1 MCNSRLVRGDGQAA
15 GCRTD
20 ATGFAAPAREGKLSD
35 QTFRRLFSPVQL
47 RGRTLRNRIVF
58 GAHTANMAVEGL
70 PTERHVAYY
79 AERAIGGAAM
89 IVVEP
94 VPVHKAAVLTR
105 GNFRPDDD
113 GVIPHFRKVTDAIR
127 GNGAV
132 AIQQLYHV
140 GQHADADNS
149 FHAGWSPSGLPSY
162 HDSDGS
168 HAMTERDI
176 EETIDGFVQAARRCR
191 AAGFDGVEVWAAY
204 HSMLDQFWTPW
215 SNRRDDRWGGTLEN
229 RTRMSREV
237 MGRIRRECGED
248 FIVGVAVNDEPE
260 VEVALKREA
269 LAEIVDLHDRDNL
282 MDYVTCGS
290 GSYFDFYKIMPTF
303 MYPEKL
309 GADLASVLKS
319 TVRQA
324 LVTAESHI
332 RTPQNAESVLS
343 EGRADLVSIVRG
355 QIADPHLASKAA
367 AGRADDI
374 RGCLSC
380 NQMCWGRR
388 SRDYWISCV
397 VNPSAGREWEW
408 GGDRFTPAAQPRKV
422 LVVGAGPAGLEAARV
437 AAERGHRVVLAEASA
452 TLGGQFRLAGL
463 QPRRAQILD
472 LIDWY
477 ERQLA
482 RLQVEVRLGALFEAD
497 DVVREGAD
505 RVVLATGSLPPDG
518 AFQRALPQFEGIP
531 GGGAAVSAEA
541 VMAREARPG
550 TRVLLVDDCGN
561 WKGCGT
567 AWKLAEDGHA
577 VTIVTPDA
585 LVGKELQR
593 MAVDLPLRR
602 RLAQLGVRWLTE
614 SAVVAWDG
622 RHARVVSLLDG
633 AGQDLEA
640 DTLVYA
646 ATGTASTGLALDL
659 DRRGIAHVD
668 IGDCTA
674 ARQAAFAIHDGR
686 KVALAL

>member
-1 MCNSRLVRGDGQAA
+1 MSERQ
-15 GCRTD
+15 
-20 ATGFAAPAREGKLSD
+20 FK
-35 QTFRRLFSPVQL
+35 RLFSPATL
-47 RGRTLRNRIVF
+47 RGKTLRNRIVF
-58 GAHTANMAVEGL
+58 GAHTANMAVEGV
-70 PTERHVAYY
+70 PTERHIGYY
-79 AERAIGGAAM
+79 AERAIGGAGM

-94 VPVHKAAVLTR
+94 MPVHQAAVLTR
-105 GNFRPDDD
+105 GNFRPSDDS
-113 GVIPHFRKVTDAIR
+113 VIPSFRNVTEAIK

-168 HAMTERDI
+168 HRMTESDI
-176 EETIDGFVQAARRCR
+176 EATIDGFVQAARRCHE
-191 AAGFDGVEVWAAY
+191 AGFDGVEVWAAY

-215 SNRRDDRWGGTLEN
+215 SNRRDDRWGGSLEN

-237 MGRIRRECGED
+237 MTRIRRACGDD
-248 FIVGVAVNDEPE
+248 FIIGLAINDEPE
-260 VEVALKREA
+260 VEVALQRDA
-269 LAEIVDLHDRDNL
+269 LAEIIDLHDRDTL

-309 GADLASVLKS
+309 GADLASVIKS
-319 TVRQA
+319 TVRHA

-332 RTPQNAESVLS
+332 RTPDNAESVLS

-355 QIADPHLASKAA
+355 QIADPHLANKAA
-367 AGRADDI
+367 AGRPEDI

-397 VNPSAGREWEW
+397 INPSAGREWEW
-408 GGDRFTPAAQPRKV
+408 GGDRFTPAVRPKRV
-422 LVVGAGPAGLEAARV
+422 FVVGGGPAGLEAARV
-437 AAERGHRVVLAEASA
+437 AAERGHRVTLAEASDR
-452 TLGGQFRLAGL
+452 LGGQFRLAGL
-463 QPRRAQILD
+463 QPRRAQITD

-477 ERQLA
+477 QRQLET
-482 RLQVEVRLGALFEAD
+482 LQVDVRYGTYVEAD
-497 DVVREGAD
+497 DIEREGAD
-505 RVVLATGSLPPDG
+505 HVIVATGSLPSDG
-518 AFQRALPQFEGIP
+518 AFQRALPQLDTIP
-531 GGGAAVSAEA
+531 GGGQVLSAEA

-550 TRVLLVDDCGN
+550 KRVLVLDDGGN

-567 AWKLAEDGHA
+567 AWRLAEDRHE
-577 VTIVTPDA
+577 VTLVTPDA

-593 MAVDLPLRR
+593 MAVDAPLRR
-602 RLAQLGVRWLTE
+602 ALARLGVRFMTE
-614 SAVVAWDG
+614 SAVVNWDG
-622 RHARVVSLLDG
+622 KRARIASLLGGSD
-633 AGQDLEA
+633 QEVEA
-640 DTLVYA
+640 DALVFA
-646 ATGTASTGLALDL
+646 ATNMADDSLSVELA
-659 DRRGIAHVD
+659 RRGIDHSS

-686 KVALAL
+686 KLALSL